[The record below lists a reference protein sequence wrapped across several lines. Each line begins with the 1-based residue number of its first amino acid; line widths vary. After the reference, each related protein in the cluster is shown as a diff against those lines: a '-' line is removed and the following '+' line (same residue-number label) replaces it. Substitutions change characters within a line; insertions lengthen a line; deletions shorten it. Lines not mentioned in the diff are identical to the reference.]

1 MTIEQENIERRKA
14 AEAAD
19 KYADAVADEARS
31 AMFYG
36 EVDFKIDI
44 KSAYMAGYKF
54 DKMSKDLE
62 TARTVVQVLEK
73 AHAEGIISK
82 TQWWRLVMLFA
93 TEIDEITKSDYKE

>member
-31 AMFYG
+31 AMLYG

-44 KSAYMAGYKF
+44 KSAYMAGYEFAKL
-54 DKMSKDLE
+54 SKDLE
-62 TARTVVQVLEK
+62 TARTVGQVLKK
-73 AHAEGIISK
+73 ARAKGIISK
-82 TQWWRLVMLFA
+82 NQWSDLVMLFV
-93 TEIDEITKSDYKE
+93 KEA

>member
-44 KSAYMAGYKF
+44 KSAYMAGYEF
-54 DKMSKDLE
+54 DKLSKDLE
-62 TARTVVQVLEK
+62 TARTVVQVLKK
-73 AHAEGIISK
+73 ARAKGIISK
-82 TQWWRLVMLFA
+82 NQWSYLILFFA
-93 TEIDEITKSDYKE
+93 KES